1 MYFCSSNTGNHRKI
15 KGVIPL
21 CSVSKN
27 VAKKVPQM
35 NRTEYLP
42 KYLGSYLE
50 IGKCCDVA
58 GFLQMK
64 IGNFGNL
71 EYSELV

>member
-1 MYFCSSNTGNHRKI
+1 MLRK
-15 KGVIPL
+15 
-21 CSVSKN
+21 
-27 VAKKVPQM
+27 KKVPQM

-64 IGNFGNL
+64 ITLAIRSTVNL
-71 EYSELV
+71 YKHLLTFYAKVH